1 MKRLLCLLIACL
13 LILPACAADP
23 EPELGEMLG
32 TLENDVY
39 TSAFGFAIDLEG
51 MRINTAQELAV
62 MNQLEDGV
70 FTEEALM
77 KKTKDGIA
85 VGILSASPSESDS
98 ILTLSLAL
106 CSELPDTIQSA
117 EDYAEYGA
125 STIPGK
131 LERAGYTD
139 VQVRRISVTLDDGEH
154 PAILC
159 SAKLTDDIPY
169 HLLQVCFR
177 EGDWMGGLSLSSLS
191 SEEALRQ
198 LLTHVTSTN

>member
-1 MKRLLCLLIACL
+1 MKRLLCLLLVCL
-13 LILPACAADP
+13 MIFSGCAADP
-23 EPELGEMLG
+23 EPAVAEMLG

-85 VGILSASPSESDS
+85 VGILSAAPMESDS
-98 ILTLSLAL
+98 TLILSLAL
-106 CSELPDTIQSA
+106 CSELPQTIQSA
-117 EDYAEYGA
+117 EDYAEYCL

-131 LERAGYTD
+131 MERAGYTD

-198 LLTHVTSTN
+198 LLTRVSSIQ

>member
-1 MKRLLCLLIACL
+1 
-13 LILPACAADP
+13 
-23 EPELGEMLG
+23 MLG

-51 MRINTAQELAV
+51 MRISTPQELASI
-62 MNQLEDGV
+62 NQLEDGS
-70 FTEEALM
+70 FTEDGLM
-77 KKTKDGIA
+77 KKLKGGLA

-131 LERAGYTD
+131 LERAGYTA
-139 VQVRRISVTLDDGEH
+139 VQVRQISVTLDDGEH

-159 SAKLTDDIPY
+159 SAELTEDIPY

-177 EGDWMGGLSLSSLS
+177 QGDWMGGLSLSSLS
-191 SEEALRQ
+191 SEEALRE